1 MARQR
6 WRHWVAVVSVV
17 VALGVVTVT
26 LGALWRYANNDQ
38 PEVIDHPLVVR
49 TSNAACLI
57 MRKSVHSLA
66 PPAEAPIPA
75 RVKAI
80 RQQNEAVNLMLDQIR
95 RVGPDLVAGDV
106 PLPEW
111 LNDWEALVRARKDYA
126 DALEAGRQKQLE
138 LPVDAEGVPII
149 KRMNEVG
156 LTCTVPSALTSTG

>member
-17 VALGVVTVT
+17 LALGVVTAT
-26 LGALWRYANNDQ
+26 LAGLWRYANQDQ
-38 PEVIDHPLVVR
+38 PDVIDSPLVVR

-66 PPAEAPIPA
+66 PPAEAPIPE
-75 RVKAI
+75 RVEAI
-80 RQQNEAVNLMLDQIR
+80 LQQNDAVNLMLDQIR
-95 RVGPDLVAGDV
+95 RVGPDRVAGDV

-111 LNDWEALVRARKDYA
+111 INDWEALVRARKDYA
-126 DALEAGRQKQLE
+126 DALGAGRQKQLE

-156 LTCTVPSALTSTG
+156 LTCTVPPELTSTG